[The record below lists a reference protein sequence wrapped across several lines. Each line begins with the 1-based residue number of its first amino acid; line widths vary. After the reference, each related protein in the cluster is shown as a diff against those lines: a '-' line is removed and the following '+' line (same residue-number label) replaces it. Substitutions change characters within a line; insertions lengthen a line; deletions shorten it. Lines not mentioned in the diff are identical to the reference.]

1 MLLKLILWLFILL
14 ISTNSYSE
22 TLCGVNTGICA
33 EINAEHQLEVNAE
46 IKDADGDLISIDSSG
61 NLKVTLGTAI
71 SSGVDSITVYPPT
84 QSYTNITT
92 DTGTQ
97 IKSAAGYL
105 FSVVV
110 NTAGASTTATI
121 YDNTAC
127 SGTTIGIVS
136 TGAQTFLNYGPGVY
150 FSSGLCITTSN
161 GTPDADVTVVWK

>member
-1 MLLKLILWLFILL
+1 MKKSVLFTLFL
-14 ISTNSYSE
+14 VFISI
-22 TLCGVNTGICA
+22 GIVFGA
-33 EINAEHQLEVNAE
+33 EIC
-46 IKDADGDLISIDSSG
+46 IKEGTNQPTPERCDANG

-84 QSYTNITT
+84 PSYTNITT

-97 IKSAAGYL
+97 IKSTAGYL

-127 SGTTIGIVS
+127 SGAIIGIVS

-161 GTPDADVTVVWK
+161 GTPDADITVVWK